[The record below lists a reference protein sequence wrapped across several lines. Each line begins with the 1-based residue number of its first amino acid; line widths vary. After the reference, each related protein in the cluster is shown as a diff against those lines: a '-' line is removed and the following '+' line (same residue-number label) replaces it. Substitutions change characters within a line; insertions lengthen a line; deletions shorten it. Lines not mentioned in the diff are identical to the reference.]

1 MRHLC
6 TPDTDLD
13 ELVGH
18 EEADGFHPGPLS
30 VAMQRG
36 EALELVASNA
46 LSRLTLVKL
55 SVLTHG
61 LLLVETGETILP
73 ASCFKLVLL

>member
-18 EEADGFHPGPLS
+18 EEADGFHAGPLS
-30 VAMQRG
+30 VAMRRG
-36 EALELVASNA
+36 EALELIASDA
-46 LSRLTLVKL
+46 LSRLTLVKIAA
-55 SVLTHG
+55 LTQG
-61 LLLVETGETILP
+61 LLLVETGECIAP
-73 ASCFKLVLL
+73 AACFKLVLL